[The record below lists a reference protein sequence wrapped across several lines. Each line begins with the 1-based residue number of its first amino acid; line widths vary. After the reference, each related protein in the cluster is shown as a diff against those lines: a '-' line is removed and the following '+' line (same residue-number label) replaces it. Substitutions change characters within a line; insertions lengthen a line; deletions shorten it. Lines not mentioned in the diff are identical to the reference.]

1 MSSVLEK
8 KYGEFHEP
16 LAEILSRVG
25 VEMQDVAVL
34 IERLEPMLECEKVAS
49 SVDAM
54 EHMKLLQGIDLAVQK
69 ARGLAEFVDAVSNDV
84 DVDHLVDLT
93 TALNLITLS
102 DLKKKL
108 SSETETTVSADEYEK
123 ASGDL
128 DFF

>member
-1 MSSVLEK
+1 MSNVIEK
-8 KYGEFHEP
+8 KCGEFHEP

-25 VEMQDVAVL
+25 AEMQDVAVL

-108 SSETETTVSADEYEK
+108 SSETETTFSADEYEK

>member
-1 MSSVLEK
+1 MSNALEK
-8 KYGEFHEP
+8 NSGEFHEP

-25 VEMQDVAVL
+25 AEMQDVAVL

-49 SVDAM
+49 AVDAM

-69 ARGLAEFVDAVSNDV
+69 ARGLADFVDAVSNDV
-84 DVDHLVDLT
+84 CADHLVDIT
-93 TALNLITLS
+93 TAINLITLS
-102 DLKKKL
+102 DLKKRL
-108 SSETETTVSADEYEK
+108 SADVETTVSADTYEK

>member
-1 MSSVLEK
+1 MSNVLEK
-8 KYGEFHEP
+8 NSGDLHEP

-25 VEMQDVAVL
+25 AEMQDVAVL

-69 ARGLAEFVDAVSNDV
+69 ARGLADFVDAVSNNV
-84 DVDHLVDLT
+84 NVNHLVDLT

-102 DLKKKL
+102 DLKKRL
-108 SSETETTVSADEYEK
+108 SSEVETIVSADTYEK

>member
-1 MSSVLEK
+1 MSNVLEK
-8 KYGEFHEP
+8 NSGEFHEP

-25 VEMQDVAVL
+25 AEMQDVAVL
-34 IERLEPMLECEKVAS
+34 IERLEPMLECEKVVS

-69 ARGLAEFVDAVSNDV
+69 ARGLADFVDAVSNDV
-84 DVDHLVDLT
+84 NVDHLVDLT
-93 TALNLITLS
+93 TALNLITLA

-108 SSETETTVSADEYEK
+108 SSEAETTVSADEYEK